1 MMRSQ
6 WELADVINRFRE
18 TLEQKYPLS
27 SQQKGVLT
35 LLQQCHTPAM
45 GGHLWHCHE
54 CGHEH
59 ISYNACHN
67 RHCPKCNGL
76 RRIQWVEARKAEAM
90 PGGYAHMVFTLPH
103 DLNDLCREYP
113 HQMYTLLFQAAWETM
128 ETFAAD
134 SKYLGARTGMVA
146 VLHTWGQNLML
157 HPHVHCL
164 VPMGGLSRQGKWKQA
179 RSKGKFLFP
188 VKAMSKIFRGK
199 FTDGL
204 YRLDQKGDIMLTQP
218 IDLEQKHLHPLYRRK
233 WVVFAKRPVAGS
245 EKAVEYIG
253 RYAHRIAI
261 ANSRIKEVTKE
272 KVVFSWVDYRHS
284 KTSNMTLD
292 GVEFLR
298 RFVEH
303 VLPQGFVK
311 IRHYGILSNR
321 LKNQAL
327 EAAYRSEGQQ
337 RPEKLPAMPWF
348 ELIEMICGKDPL
360 LCPKCKK
367 SRLSIVAI
375 LPPKRAGPNDD
386 FTLNT
391 GSYRVA

>member
-1 MMRSQ
+1 MKSSQ
-6 WELADVINRFRE
+6 LELADVINRFRE
-18 TLEQKYPLS
+18 SLEQKYPLS

-45 GGHLWHCHE
+45 GGHLWHCHV
-54 CGHEH
+54 CGYNH
-59 ISYNACHN
+59 ISYNACRN

-76 RRIQWVEARKAEAM
+76 KRLQWVEARKAEAM
-90 PGGYAHMVFTLPH
+90 PGGYAHIVFTLPQ

-113 HQMYTLLFQAAWETM
+113 HSMYNLLFQTAWETM

-134 SKYLGARTGMVA
+134 RKYLGASTGMVA
-146 VLHTWGQNLML
+146 VLHTWGQNLLL
-157 HPHVHCL
+157 HPHIHCL

-188 VKAMSKIFRGK
+188 VKAMSKTFRGK

-204 YRLDQKGDIMLTQP
+204 YYLDQKDYIKLTQP
-218 IDLEQKHLHPLYRRK
+218 IDLEQKYLHPLYRRK

-245 EKAVEYIG
+245 QKAIEYIG
-253 RYAHRIAI
+253 RYVHRIAI
-261 ANSRIKEVTKE
+261 ANSRIREVTDK
-272 KVVFSWVDYRHS
+272 KVIFSWVDYRHS
-284 KTSNMTLD
+284 KTGNMQLN

-303 VLPQGFVK
+303 ILPKGFVK

-321 LKNQAL
+321 LKNQTL
-327 EAAYRSEGQQ
+327 EMAYRCEEQQ

-348 ELIEMICGKDPL
+348 ELIEMIYGKDPL
-360 LCPKCKK
+360 LCPKCRKA
-367 SRLSIVAI
+367 RLSMVAQ
-375 LPPKRAGPNDD
+375 LPPKRAGPNND
-386 FTLNT
+386 FMLGTDF
-391 GSYRVA
+391 YRVA

>member
-1 MMRSQ
+1 MSSQ

-18 TLEQKYPLS
+18 AFEQKYPLS
-27 SQQKGVLT
+27 SQRKGVLT
-35 LLQQCHTPAM
+35 LLQQCHTSAM

-59 ISYNACHN
+59 ISYNACRN

-76 RRIQWVEARKAEAM
+76 KRIQWVQARKAEAM
-90 PGGYAHMVFTLPH
+90 PGGYAHIVFTLPH

-113 HQMYTLLFQAAWETM
+113 HQMYTLLFQTAWETI
-128 ETFAAD
+128 ETFATD

-188 VKAMSKIFRGK
+188 VKAMSKTFRGK

-204 YRLDQKGDIMLTQP
+204 YHLDQKDDIMLTQP
-218 IDLEQKHLHPLYRRK
+218 IDLEQRHLHPLYRRK

-261 ANSRIKEVTKE
+261 ANSRIREVTDE
-272 KVVFSWVDYRHS
+272 KVVFHGSIIVI
-284 KTSNMTLD
+284 
-292 GVEFLR
+292 LR
-298 RFVEH
+298 LVPC
-303 VLPQGFVK
+303 LLTGWNSSDDLWST
-311 IRHYGILSNR
+311 YC
-321 LKNQAL
+321 LKGL
-327 EAAYRSEGQQ
+327 
-337 RPEKLPAMPWF
+337 
-348 ELIEMICGKDPL
+348 
-360 LCPKCKK
+360 
-367 SRLSIVAI
+367 
-375 LPPKRAGPNDD
+375 
-386 FTLNT
+386 
-391 GSYRVA
+391 

>member
-1 MMRSQ
+1 
-6 WELADVINRFRE
+6 
-18 TLEQKYPLS
+18 
-27 SQQKGVLT
+27 
-35 LLQQCHTPAM
+35 
-45 GGHLWHCHE
+45 
-54 CGHEH
+54 
-59 ISYNACHN
+59 
-67 RHCPKCNGL
+67 
-76 RRIQWVEARKAEAM
+76 
-90 PGGYAHMVFTLPH
+90 
-103 DLNDLCREYP
+103 
-113 HQMYTLLFQAAWETM
+113 
-128 ETFAAD
+128 
-134 SKYLGARTGMVA
+134 
-146 VLHTWGQNLML
+146 
-157 HPHVHCL
+157 
-164 VPMGGLSRQGKWKQA
+164 
-179 RSKGKFLFP
+179 
-188 VKAMSKIFRGK
+188 MSKTFRGK

-245 EKAVEYIG
+245 EKAIEYIG
-253 RYAHRIAI
+253 RYAQRIAI
-261 ANSRIKEVTKE
+261 ANSRIKEVTEE
-272 KVVFSWVDYRHS
+272 KVTFSWVDYRNS
-284 KTSNMTLD
+284 KTSNMSLE

-303 VLPQGFVK
+303 ILPQGFVK

-327 EAAYRSEGQQ
+327 DAAYRSEGQQ

-367 SRLSIVAI
+367 AKLSIVAI

-391 GSYRVA
+391 GFYRVA

>member
-6 WELADVINRFRE
+6 WELADVVNRFRE
-18 TLEQKYPLS
+18 AFEQKYPLS
-27 SQQKGVLT
+27 SQQKGILT
-35 LLQQCHTPAM
+35 LLQQCHTAAM

-59 ISYNACHN
+59 ISYNACRN

-76 RRIQWVEARKAEAM
+76 RRLQWIQTRKAEAM
-90 PGGYAHMVFTLPH
+90 PGGYAHIVFTLPH
-103 DLNDLCREYP
+103 DLNNLCRKYLR
-113 HQMYTLLFQAAWETM
+113 QVYNLLFKTAWETM
-128 ETFAAD
+128 ETFGAD

-157 HPHVHCL
+157 HHHVHCL
-164 VPMGGLSRQGKWKQA
+164 VPMGGLTRQGKWKQS
-179 RSKGKFLFP
+179 RSKGKYLFP
-188 VKAMSKIFRGK
+188 VKAMSKVFRGK

-204 YRLDQKGDIMLTQP
+204 YHLEQKGDIMLSQS

-233 WVVFAKRPVAGS
+233 WVVFAKRPVVGS

-261 ANSRIKEVTKE
+261 ANSRIREVTEE
-272 KVVFSWVDYRHS
+272 KVIFSWVDYRHS
-284 KTSNMTLD
+284 KTSTMQLD

-303 VLPQGFVK
+303 ILPQGFVK
-311 IRHYGILSNR
+311 IRHYGVLSNR

-327 EAAYRSEGQQ
+327 DAAYLSEDQQ
-337 RPEKLPAMPWF
+337 RPEKLPTIPWF
-348 ELIEMICGKDPL
+348 ELIEMICGKNPL

-367 SRLSIVAI
+367 TRLTMVAL
-375 LPPKRAGPNDD
+375 LPPKRAGPDDD

-391 GSYRVA
+391 GFYCVA